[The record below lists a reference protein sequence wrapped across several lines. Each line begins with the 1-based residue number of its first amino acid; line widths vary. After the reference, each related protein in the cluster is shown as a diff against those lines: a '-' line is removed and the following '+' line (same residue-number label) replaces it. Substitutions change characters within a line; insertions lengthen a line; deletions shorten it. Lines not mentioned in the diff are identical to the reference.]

1 MKLNNNSTGLFKLEK
16 VWDRK
21 SSRIGFFFNTKHN
34 SNCEVRIESQDG
46 KHASEFH
53 FSMDRKGRVELVHD
67 NHSGHEYKCPKFVQ
81 KYVKVY
87 HDNREESPR
96 MRANIDSDA
105 MGEDNDCTVKAIAI
119 ATGVSYEAAHKAC
132 ALQGRVKGHGIPYF
146 SILRALESIAPIAYQ
161 YRNHE
166 HRIGGVKSIYVNA
179 TKDNTVKTIRR
190 MAASVGAKRLTF
202 NKLPQVVKK
211 DKSYIVMN
219 CGHAAAVIGG
229 EIQDWS
235 TGSKMLVTELI
246 ELK

>member
-34 SNCEVRIESQDG
+34 SNCEVRIESQNG

-96 MRANIDSDA
+96 MKANIESDN

-119 ATGVSYEAAHKAC
+119 AAGVSYAKAHAACKA
-132 ALQGRVKGHGIPYF
+132 QGRNKGYGIPYF
-146 SILRALESIAPIAYQ
+146 AILRALESLAPVRCQIRQ
-161 YRNHE
+161 HEYRT
-166 HRIGGVKSIYVNA
+166 GGVKSEYVNA
-179 TKDNTVKTIRR
+179 VKDKTIPTISR
-190 MAASVGAKRLTF
+190 MAKSLGAKRLTF
-202 NKLPQVVKK
+202 NRLPEVVRK
-211 DKSYIVMN
+211 DKKYLAMN
-219 CGHAAAVIGG
+219 NSHCVAVVDG